1 MSQDQRDAI
10 ERVKIGIFLQRGYP
24 LKGGIVHVGANE
36 GYEVEFYLKLGLKP
50 IVCFEP
56 LMEAAE
62 KFWAKYKPEVAHL
75 ELLALG
81 NIDGTALLHVTQGDG
96 QGSSLLP
103 ELPPEYQEVNCDTV
117 QIARFATWA
126 ADADFDPKLYDT
138 LVIDTQG
145 TELDVLRGMDDF
157 IEGFR
162 FLNIECSMVPTYGG
176 GAFAEEVILYL
187 ARWGFKPITKI
198 EPHND
203 ILFVKE

>member
-1 MSQDQRDAI
+1 MSPDTRDAI

-24 LKGGIVHVGANE
+24 LKGGVVHVGANE
-36 GYEVEFYLKLGLKP
+36 GYEVEWYLKLGLKP
-50 IVCFEP
+50 VLCFEP

-62 KFWAKYKPEVAHL
+62 KFWAKYPREVAHL

-81 NIDGTALLHVTQGDG
+81 NIDGNALLHVTQGDG

-103 ELPPEYQEVNCDTV
+103 ELPSEYHEVFGDMV
-117 QIARFATWA
+117 SIARFSTWA
-126 ADADFDPKLYDT
+126 RDAEFDWKQYDT

-145 TELDVLRGMDDF
+145 TELDVLRGMDEY
-157 IEGFR
+157 IAGFR
-162 FLNIECSMVPTYGG
+162 FLNIECSMIPVYAG
-176 GAFAEEVILYL
+176 GAYAEEVIVYL
-187 ARWGFKPITKI
+187 KRWGFKPITPI